1 MQQRSEQSHLGSHF
15 IRPLVLAGAVLFAS
29 LGSAAQAQYPEPNIT
44 NPDRIAAYPPVRIV
58 GNLYYVGT
66 RDLASYLIATDAG
79 HILINSGYASS
90 VPIIRDNVEALG
102 FDFEDIEIISTAHA
116 HNDHVGG
123 LGEIKRLTGA
133 ETHMHEADIP
143 ILVSGGDD
151 DYRYPNGRGV
161 LFEPIEV
168 DRPLRDGDTIELGG
182 SVLTVYLHAGHT
194 KGAISF
200 SLTIEENGAS
210 YNVLI
215 ANMGTV
221 NDSVNLSYMPGYPE
235 IVDDYEK
242 TFAAQ
247 KAMNPDIWVASHA
260 GQFDMHDKYQPGM
273 AYSPNNFLDPD
284 GWHRKVAEYE
294 TAFRERII
302 SDADKPRN

>member
-1 MQQRSEQSHLGSHF
+1 MQPRPE
-15 IRPLVLAGAVLFAS
+15 RPLFGPLFFKPLLFAGAVLLAS
-29 LGSAAQAQYPEPNIT
+29 AGLTAQAQYPEPNVT
-44 NPDRIAAYPPVRIV
+44 NPDRITAYPPVRIV
-58 GNLYYVGT
+58 GSLYYVGT
-66 RDLASYLIATDAG
+66 RDLASYLIATDVG

-90 VPIIRDNVEALG
+90 VPMIRDNVENLG

-133 ETHMHEADIP
+133 ETHMHEGDLP

-151 DYRYPNGRGV
+151 DYRYPGGRGA

-168 DRPLRDGDTIELGG
+168 DHVLQDGDTIELGG
-182 SVLTVYLHAGHT
+182 SVLTVHLHAGHT

-200 SLTIEENGAS
+200 SFTVEEAGTS
-210 YNVLI
+210 YDVLI

-221 NDSVNLSYMPGYPE
+221 NDSVNLTYMPGYPE
-235 IVDDYEK
+235 IVDDYER

-247 KAMNPDIWVASHA
+247 KAMSPDIWVASHA

-273 AYSPNNFLDPD
+273 EYSPNNFLDPD

-294 TAFRERII
+294 AAFRERII
-302 SDADKPRN
+302 SDADKPRD